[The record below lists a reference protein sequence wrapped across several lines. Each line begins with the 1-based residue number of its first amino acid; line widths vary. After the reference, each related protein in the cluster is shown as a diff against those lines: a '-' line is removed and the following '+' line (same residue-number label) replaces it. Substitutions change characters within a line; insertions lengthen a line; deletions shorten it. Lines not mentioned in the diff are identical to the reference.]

1 MLSTATRHPIGWS
14 LAPASQPS
22 HTIISLPFRCK
33 PLYYVSETDLLKGM
47 HAALLGEVIRAN
59 DFIEGQDFTNL
70 YNFVS
75 LLADHFPTMTFSTN
89 SAPPTRRALHPA
101 LDDPA
106 DAFGFTGNELRRRNR
121 RSTASAMLRRSD
133 RAKKV
138 FGHLKSVLDQRAGA
152 SISSSEW
159 RQHFE
164 NAERIYA
171 HPFPVNATWQ
181 QCRGSSPEFRGFT
194 CSLWTT
200 FHTLTVHTYMAT
212 IKSRELVVIGT
223 QGKGCL
229 FQPDP

>member
-1 MLSTATRHPIGWS
+1 MRRLNGWS
-14 LAPASQPS
+14 LGLALTFIASIEIFS
-22 HTIISLPFRCK
+22 CK

-59 DFIEGQDFTNL
+59 DFIEGQNFTNL

-75 LLADHFPTMTFSTN
+75 LLAEHFPTMTFSTN
-89 SAPPTRRALHPA
+89 SAPPSRRALHPTFDSA
-101 LDDPA
+101 DNPA
-106 DAFGFTGNELRRRNR
+106 DALGFSGNELRRRNR

-138 FGHLKSVLDQRAGA
+138 FGHMKSVLDQRAGA

-171 HPFPVNATWQ
+171 HPFPVNASWQ
-181 QCRGSSPEFRGFT
+181 HCRGSSPEFRGFT

-212 IKSRELVVIGT
+212 IKCRRAVGLR
-223 QGKGCL
+223 
-229 FQPDP
+229 